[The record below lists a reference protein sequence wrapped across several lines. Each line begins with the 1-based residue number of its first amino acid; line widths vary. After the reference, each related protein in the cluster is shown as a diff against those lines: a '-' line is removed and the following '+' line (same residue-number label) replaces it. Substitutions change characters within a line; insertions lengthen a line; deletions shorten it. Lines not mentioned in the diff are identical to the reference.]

1 MIDEEGVEDFIEMS
15 LNGDEESQRELV
27 HDVLN
32 NDGKENQNKLLMKL
46 IVNQKLGTKTI
57 EEKNKLVKAELIKNG
72 QDVHIQLVD
81 VDHNNKLIW

>member
-15 LNGDEESQRELV
+15 LNADEESQRELV